1 MLPRLVLVAGA
12 LGLLAHAPAAHADIT
27 PIPPF
32 AGTFSDDFGSYPF
45 SAHATLDIMGGFA
58 TITRLN
64 PAGSIKIEFSS
75 QLGDDL
81 VQHRSPDRMMGQLST
96 LEWVFDEPVSHFG
109 GWWENN
115 SRFDDA
121 VVEFYDAGGSLIGT
135 LNATVPQDAQAWTW
149 NGWQSDVGIKRIVTI
164 GNDVEFLNGFI
175 WYEDVQAIAAVP
187 EPAGLAAVGALG
199 LILLR
204 RRRTVR
210 TLSGRSAS
218 LRGHLFRTRERR

>member
-1 MLPRLVLVAGA
+1 MPSRLRLIASAVALLLVVSNAR
-12 LGLLAHAPAAHADIT
+12 ADIT

-32 AGTFSDDFGSYPF
+32 AGTYSDDFGSYPF

-75 QLGDDL
+75 QLGSDL
-81 VQHRSPDRMMGQLST
+81 VNHRSPDRMMGQLSV
-96 LEWVFDEPVSHFG
+96 LEWVFDQPISHFG

-121 VVEFYDAGGSLIGT
+121 VVDFYDTNDSLLAS
-135 LNATVPQDAQAWTW
+135 LNASVPRTAQAWTW
-149 NGWQSDVGIKRIVTI
+149 NGWQSDVGIKKIIVT
-164 GNDVEFLNGFI
+164 GNDTEFLSGFI

-187 EPAGLAAVGALG
+187 EPAATAVLGAIALF
-199 LILLR
+199 LLR
-204 RRRTVR
+204 RR
-210 TLSGRSAS
+210 LSYVSMDKGLNSYPFS
-218 LRGHLFRTRERR
+218 